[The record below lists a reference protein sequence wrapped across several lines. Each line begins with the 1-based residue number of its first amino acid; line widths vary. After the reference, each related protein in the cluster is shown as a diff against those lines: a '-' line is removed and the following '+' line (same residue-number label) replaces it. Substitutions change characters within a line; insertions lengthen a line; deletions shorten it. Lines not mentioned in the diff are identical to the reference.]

1 MIDWAD
7 AGLFWF
13 SHDPSLCG
21 RVSPDFTTTMS
32 LWLKWNN
39 LPVKARYYIGVSTF
53 VFALIGDYVTS
64 RINEEVVTRK
74 EILDEMKE
82 S

>member
-1 MIDWAD
+1 MP
-7 AGLFWF
+7 LF
-13 SHDPSLCG
+13 PQ
-21 RVSPDFTTTMS
+21 VPDFLFIMT
-32 LWLKWNN
+32 LWQKWNS
-39 LPVKARYYIGVSTF
+39 LPVKARYYIGGSTF

-74 EILDEMKE
+74 EILGDMKD

>member
-1 MIDWAD
+1 
-7 AGLFWF
+7 
-13 SHDPSLCG
+13 
-21 RVSPDFTTTMS
+21 MS
-32 LWLKWNN
+32 LWQKWNN
-39 LPVKARYYIGVSTF
+39 LPVRARYYIGGSTF
-53 VFALIGDYVTS
+53 LFALIGDYVTS